1 MPGAAI
7 NDSSWAKM
15 TAAHRC
21 EAVRAGRATLRQT
34 VEGLLDGPDEL
45 VQACTEILTRTDAS
59 LKDLT
64 DTQLPNGD
72 PADGSLTYRLEQED
86 LTTIKES
93 EPVQERV
100 IEGASQ
106 EREIIAT
113 KRRRLGLPRGYLP
126 RLH

>member
-45 VQACTEILTRTDAS
+45 VRACTEVLTRTE

-64 DTQLPNGD
+64 DTQLTNGD
-72 PADGSLTYRLEQED
+72 PADGSPSYQLEHED

-93 EPVQERV
+93 EPIQERV

-106 EREIIAT
+106 ERGIIAT
-113 KRRRLGLPRGYLP
+113 KRRRLGLPQGYLP